1 MLDMKRIGLF
11 GGTFDPIHNGH
22 IRMAVEVAENL
33 QLDEVRLIPVNQP
46 SHRSRPF
53 ASARQRSEMIS
64 SAIKKPLVLD
74 NIEVQ
79 RGGISFTVDTLNY
92 FKAAYPGCSLQ
103 MILGEDAF
111 ASLKAWY
118 KAEDIFTL
126 TNIVVVSRDRDGKDK
141 RESSYSFLGG
151 ALSTNLADLIDSVG
165 HVYFMRTPLLEISST
180 EIRRKIGLNKSI
192 SGLVPAPVE
201 NFILENNLYLL

>member
-64 SAIKKPLVLD
+64 SALKKPLVLD

-118 KAEDIFTL
+118 KAEDIFKL
-126 TNIVVVSRDRDGKDK
+126 TNIVVVSRDLDGKEK
-141 RESSYSFLGG
+141 QESPHLSLGG
-151 ALSTNLADLIDSVG
+151 VLSTHLTDLIDSVG
-165 HVYFMRTPLLEISST
+165 YVYFMKTPLLNISST
-180 EIRRKIGLNKSI
+180 EIRRKVRLNKSI
-192 SGLVPAPVE
+192 SGLVPTAVE
-201 NFILENNLYLL
+201 KIILGNNLYTS

>member
-1 MLDMKRIGLF
+1 
-11 GGTFDPIHNGH
+11 
-22 IRMAVEVAENL
+22 
-33 QLDEVRLIPVNQP
+33 
-46 SHRSRPF
+46 
-53 ASARQRSEMIS
+53 MIS

-165 HVYFMRTPLLEISST
+165 HVYFMRTPLIEISST